1 MAKIRERAGLPTCVI
16 AENRKRK
23 ACKRLV
29 V

>member
-1 MAKIRERAGLPTCVI
+1 MARIRERAGLTTRVI

-23 ACKRLV
+23 ACERLV